1 MKRINIQVD
10 LDDNEIFEKN
20 VKQAI
25 TDYIKQVTRE
35 QFDEVFQAELERLT
49 NSAVQNIIN
58 NPSWW
63 QREEIRRKIS
73 ATANEFMKEAG
84 VYKEEL
90 LDKASKVINQLCK
103 SAGDKV
109 SEAIG
114 AYNQIVSGL
123 DDKINNEIRKR
134 VDIAIQN
141 EMTKIIMQSLAQ
153 NQQAE

>member
-35 QFDEVFQAELERLT
+35 QFAEVFQAELERLI
-49 NSAVQNIIN
+49 NSAVQNVID

-73 ATANEFMKEAG
+73 VKANEFMKEAG

-90 LDKASKVINQLCK
+90 LDKASKVMNQLCK

-141 EMTKIIMQSLAQ
+141 EMTKIIMHSLAQ